1 MAITP
6 STQGTTLGAR
16 PPINVKRLAMWKIT
30 EGTSADTYG
39 DVVSLW
45 TAFPKSRRAILC

>member
-16 PPINVKRLAMWKIT
+16 TPINVKRLAMWKISYKWFQLS
-30 EGTSADTYG
+30 TSG
-39 DVVSLW
+39 CCK
-45 TAFPKSRRAILC
+45 KSR